1 MARVEEGGRRGR
13 GKSCPGLPPKK
24 RILPVCHFAVHMLA
38 KIFMKAA
45 KPAARPKQ
53 QLTKVRTPTCSDAMC
68 FNARISHN
76 LDVRGAACK
85 WPAGNRPFA
94 RACEAR
100 GEAQRRRGVA
110 AGAAG
115 SGLCVCW

>member
-1 MARVEEGGRRGR
+1 MKKLVQG
-13 GKSCPGLPPKK
+13 PK
-24 RILPVCHFAVHMLA
+24 A
-38 KIFMKAA
+38 KAA
-45 KPAARPKQ
+45 PKQ

-94 RACEAR
+94 LACEAR